1 MKQGGK
7 RTIGIHKEKIEGK
20 PLVTIITAVFNGEKH
35 LENTI
40 ESVINQE
47 YKNIEYIIIDG
58 NSSDN
63 TLEII
68 EKYDQKIDFW
78 ISEPDNGIY
87 EAFNKGLL
95 YATGDYIG
103 FLNSDDWYEPNSIEK
118 IVQELKPYPSIYC
131 GNMNL
136 CGSKDGV
143 KIMIHKSRPDRLFQT
158 MRIAH
163 PATFVSRQIF
173 DMIGI
178 FSTDYKIAGD
188 YDFFL
193 RAKLRGFE
201 IIVVDQIISNMLLG
215 GISKDLL
222 SVYKEERII
231 KNKNIGPKLQHWIWY
246 FANVFIYILSKFI
259 SKITNRND

>member
-7 RTIGIHKEKIEGK
+7 RTIGIHNEKIEGK

-40 ESVINQE
+40 KSVINQA
-47 YKNIEYIIIDG
+47 YKNIEYLIIDG

-63 TLEII
+63 TVEII
-68 EKYDQKIDFW
+68 EKYNQKIDFW

-103 FLNSDDWYEPNSIEK
+103 FINSDDWYEPNSIEK
-118 IVQELKPYPSIYC
+118 IVLELKPYPAIYC

-136 CGSKDGV
+136 CGSKDGA

-163 PATFVSRQIF
+163 PATFVSRHIF
-173 DMIGI
+173 NTIGG

-188 YDFFL
+188 YDFLL

-222 SVYKEERII
+222 RVYKEERII
-231 KNKNIGPKLQHWIWY
+231 KNKNIGHKPQHLIWY
-246 FANVFIYILSKFI
+246 LANVILHMLSLFIKKF
-259 SKITNRND
+259 SNRND